1 MGFIRDERRQTMEA
15 RETVRDREVGN
26 LRRRIEKL
34 NDSLEE
40 TEHRLSE
47 VSAIKNLD
55 MGISSRYREAQG
67 LDTCDYAYEAKTDLM
82 ASIFEA
88 NLRLQGK

>member
-1 MGFIRDERRQTMEA
+1 MGPGSSPT
-15 RETVRDREVGN
+15 
-26 LRRRIEKL
+26 
-34 NDSLEE
+34 SLPCG
-40 TEHRLSE
+40 RSE

-55 MGISSRYREAQG
+55 TGISSRYREVQG
-67 LDTCDYAYEAKTDLM
+67 LDVHDVEFEAKNELM